1 MAIRNGTRRL
11 RLRGGSSRDLAIQNI
26 RETGFFE
33 GSREILRDM
42 VLAYQA
48 ILEQLTA
55 QEEMF
60 WSMSHRPP
68 DHFAHIIALRFARLF
83 HRYTGNRPTLG
94 TSSQGGH
101 SSTKFGLVLEEIFRI
116 LEIKRDIRLPAERAI
131 AQFDKE
137 RREQEERDAKE
148 YSRQFSMGVYR
159 EGLVKPPVEGPAKM
173 PLTPK

>member
-1 MAIRNGTRRL
+1 
-11 RLRGGSSRDLAIQNI
+11 
-26 RETGFFE
+26 
-33 GSREILRDM
+33 M
-42 VLAYQA
+42 VLAYQT
-48 ILEQLTA
+48 ILEQLVA

-60 WSMSHRPP
+60 RSMSHRPP
-68 DHFAHIIALRFARLF
+68 DHFADIIALRFARLF
-83 HRYTGNRPTLG
+83 HQYTGNRPTLG

>member
-1 MAIRNGTRRL
+1 
-11 RLRGGSSRDLAIQNI
+11 
-26 RETGFFE
+26 
-33 GSREILRDM
+33 M

-60 WSMSHRPP
+60 RSMSHRPP

-83 HRYTGNRPTLG
+83 HQYTGNRPTLG
-94 TSSQGGH
+94 TTSQGGH
-101 SSTKFGLVLEEIFRI
+101 PSTKFGLVLEEIFRI

-148 YSRQFSMGVYR
+148 YSRQFSMGAYR
-159 EGLVKPPVEGPAKM
+159 QGLVDPAVEGSAKM